1 MTPIDL
7 YAAHV
12 HDGVSMRALAKHL
25 GTHTSTVQR
34 RIRRIE
40 YARDNPLIDIAA
52 DRPPTAEDAAK
63 GAALAA
69 EFGKMPSVDLVVDSE
84 ADRAMIVR
92 ENTVLWSGTRGPILS
107 LAVARKVSVPKRLGG
122 LIKTQFKG
130 APKPVPVSKL
140 VAPVTA
146 AASPDKTIAQVAR
159 EVGATR
165 TRVSRLITK
174 HGLPSRDPADKPY
187 HGIETVIE
195 GMSDAEA
202 KEYLLEAYRQLA
214 GVSPEREME
223 VRERYGVTLRVA
235 KIAAALEHA
244 QGQPVPVERLSSI
257 MRHAGLSGGHT
268 SVTVAISKLRKAVA
282 ARGLPVEIV
291 VIYGAGYALRSV
303 KEGSLA

>member
-12 HDGVSMRALAKHL
+12 HDGVSMRSLAKQL

-52 DRPPTAEDAAK
+52 DHPPTTKDAAA
-63 GAALAA
+63 GDALAA
-69 EFGKMPSVDLVVDSE
+69 QFGKLPGVDMVVDSQ
-84 ADRAMIVR
+84 ADRAMVVR
-92 ENTVLWSGTRGPILS
+92 EDAVLWSGARGPILA
-107 LAVARKVSVPKRLGG
+107 LAVARKVSSPQRLGG
-122 LIKTQFKG
+122 LIKAQFKG

-146 AASPDKTIAQVAR
+146 AATPGKTIAQVAR

-165 TRVSRLITK
+165 TRVSRLIAK
-174 HGLPSRDPADKPY
+174 HGLPARDPADKPY
-187 HGIETVIE
+187 HGVETVIE
-195 GMSDAEA
+195 GMSDADA

-214 GVSPEREME
+214 GVSPDREIE
-223 VRERYGVTLRVA
+223 ARARYGVTQRVA

-244 QGQPVPVERLSSI
+244 RGELVPVERLSAI
-257 MRHAGLSGGHT
+257 MRHAGLAGGDEG
-268 SVTVAISKLRKAVA
+268 VKIAICSLRKAIA
-282 ARGLPVEIV
+282 ARNLPVEIV
-291 VIYGAGYALRSV
+291 TVYSGGYALRPV
-303 KEGSLA
+303 EGGPV